1 MRVTTGW
8 SAWSTD
14 GTHVTC
20 HASTALVGGWYEPA
34 PGIRAV
40 YLSFR
45 CKSFPQEAKTLSFL
59 SGKVRA
65 PSGRARWFPGC
76 WERNSSEG
84 RGGGRGVGL
93 RMPVFRHNDRLS
105 DILILGNLKGLVNAF
120 NSESAVVCY
129 PALVPGTFRPR
140 KRFRASPSGI
150 PGTGHD
156 EQCTRQMALS

>member
-1 MRVTTGW
+1 MEHRWHPRHLPCKHRARRGLVRTGTRNQG
-8 SAWSTD
+8 SLPLIPVQILPTRS
-14 GTHVTC
+14 
-20 HASTALVGGWYEPA
+20 EN
-34 PGIRAV
+34 IK
-40 YLSFR
+40 FI
-45 CKSFPQEAKTLSFL
+45 L

-76 WERNSSEG
+76 WERNSSAG

-105 DILILGNLKGLVNAF
+105 DILILGNLKGLANAF

-140 KRFRASPSGI
+140 KRFRVSPASGI